1 MTKQIVHTDRAPA
14 AVGPYSQAII
24 ANGFVF
30 TAGQIAL
37 IPAEGKLLDGDVQ
50 AQARQVMQ
58 NLQAVL
64 EAAGTSLDNVVKTT
78 VYLANIGDFAAVNE
92 VYGEFFPQNP
102 PARSAFEVANLPL
115 GALVEVEAVALLPTA
130 GA

>member
-1 MTKQIVHTDRAPA
+1 MKKIIHTENAPA
-14 AVGPYSQAII
+14 AVGPYSQAIV

-37 IPAEGKLLDGDVQ
+37 IPAEAKLLDGDVQ
-50 AQARQVMQ
+50 AQARQVLQ

-64 EAAGTSLDNVVKTT
+64 EAAGTSLNNVVKTT
-78 VYLANIGDFAAVNE
+78 VFLADINDFLAVNE
-92 VYGEFFPQNP
+92 IYGEFFSENP

-115 GALVEVEAVALLPTA
+115 GALVEIEAVALLPSD
-130 GA
+130 G

>member
-50 AQARQVMQ
+50 AQTRQVMQ

-64 EAAGTSLDNVVKTT
+64 EAAGTSLDSVVKAT

>member
-1 MTKQIVHTDRAPA
+1 MKKIIHTENAPA
-14 AVGPYSQAII
+14 AVGPYSQAIV

-50 AQARQVMQ
+50 AQARQVLQ

-64 EAAGTSLDNVVKTT
+64 EAAGTSLNNVVKTT
-78 VYLANIGDFAAVNE
+78 VFLADINDFLAVNE
-92 VYGEFFPQNP
+92 IYGEFFSENP

-115 GALVEVEAVALLPTA
+115 GALVEIEAVALLPSD
-130 GA
+130 G

>member
-92 VYGEFFPQNP
+92 VYGEFFSQNP

>member
-1 MTKQIVHTDRAPA
+1 MKKIIHTEQAPA
-14 AVGPYSQAII
+14 AVGPYSQAIA

-37 IPAEGKLLDGDVQ
+37 IPAEGKLLEGDVQ
-50 AQARQVMQ
+50 AQTRQVLQ

-64 EAAGTSLDNVVKTT
+64 EAAGTSLNHVVKTT
-78 VYLANIGDFAAVNE
+78 VFLANISDFAAMNE
-92 VYGEFFPQNP
+92 IYGEFFSENP

-115 GALVEVEAVALLPTA
+115 GALVEIEAVALLPSD
-130 GA
+130 G

>member
-1 MTKQIVHTDRAPA
+1 MTRKIVHTEKAPA
-14 AVGPYSQAII
+14 AVGPYSQAIV

-30 TAGQIAL
+30 TAGQVAL

-50 AQARQVMQ
+50 AQTRQVLQ

-64 EAAGTSLDNVVKTT
+64 EAAGTSLENVVKTT
-78 VYLANIGDFAAVNE
+78 VFLANIGDFAAMNE
-92 VYGEFFPQNP
+92 IYGEFFSQNP

-115 GALVEVEAVALLPTA
+115 GALVEIEAVALLPA
-130 GA
+130 VG